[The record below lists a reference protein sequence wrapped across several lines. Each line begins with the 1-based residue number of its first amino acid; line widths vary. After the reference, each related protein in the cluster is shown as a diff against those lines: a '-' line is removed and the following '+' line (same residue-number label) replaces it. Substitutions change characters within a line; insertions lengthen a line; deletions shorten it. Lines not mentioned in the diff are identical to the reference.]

1 MPFMISVRPA
11 PTRPQKPTISPA
23 WTSKLMS
30 LNTPALPMPRTSST
44 FSPRGT
50 SSLGYRS
57 FTCRPAMPSI
67 RSDMVMSATLWVLIL
82 RPSRKIVT
90 RSAISKTSSS
100 LWEMKMI
107 DLPAAESRRM
117 IL

>member
-1 MPFMISVRPA
+1 
-11 PTRPQKPTISPA
+11 
-23 WTSKLMS
+23 
-30 LNTPALPMPRTSST
+30 
-44 FSPRGT
+44 
-50 SSLGYRS
+50 
-57 FTCRPAMPSI
+57 
-67 RSDMVMSATLWVLIL
+67 MVMSATLWVLIL